1 MNKNIL
7 VGDLL
12 KNKNFRLVT
21 KNGDLN
27 RNITDIYTS
36 DLLSWVMG
44 HIHEDGV
51 ALLTVLNT
59 VNLIAVAT
67 LLDLSVIVL
76 CEGVEPNADVIRKAE
91 EEEITLMVSKET
103 TFHTAQMIV
112 NLNK

>member
-1 MNKNIL
+1 MNKNIK

-12 KNKNFRLVT
+12 SNNKFRLVT

-27 RNITDIYTS
+27 RVITDIYTS

-67 LLDLSVIVL
+67 LLDLSVIIL
-76 CEGVEPNADVIRKAE
+76 CEGVEPNEDVLRKAE
-91 EEEITLMVSKET
+91 EEEITILVSNDT
-103 TFHTAQMIV
+103 TFHTALDIV
-112 NLNK
+112 NL

>member
-1 MNKNIL
+1 MNKNIK

-12 KNKNFRLVT
+12 KTDKFHLVT
-21 KNGDLN
+21 KNGDLD
-27 RNITDIYTS
+27 RIITDIYTS

-67 LLDLSVIVL
+67 LLDLSVIVF
-76 CEGVEPNADVIRKAE
+76 CEGVEPTEDVIKKAE
-91 EEEITLMVSKET
+91 DEGITLIVSNDT
-103 TFHTAQMIV
+103 TFHTAYDIV
-112 NLNK
+112 NL

>member
-1 MNKNIL
+1 MNKNIK

-12 KNKNFRLVT
+12 SNDKFHLVT
-21 KNGDLN
+21 KNGDLD
-27 RNITDIYTS
+27 RVITDIYTS

-67 LLDLSVIVL
+67 LLDLSVIIL
-76 CEGVEPNADVIRKAE
+76 CEGVEPNEDVIRKAE
-91 EEEITLMVSKET
+91 DEEITLIVSSDT
-103 TFHTAQMIV
+103 TFHTALDIV
-112 NLNK
+112 NM

>member
-1 MNKNIL
+1 MIKNIN

-12 KNKNFRLVT
+12 KSDKFRLVT
-21 KNGDLN
+21 KNGDLT
-27 RNITDIYTS
+27 REITDIYTG

-67 LLDLSVIVL
+67 LLDLSVIVF
-76 CEGVEPNADVIRKAE
+76 CEGVEPNSDVIKKAE
-91 EEEITLMVSKET
+91 EEGINLLVSNDT
-103 TFHTAQMIV
+103 TFHTALNIV
-112 NLNK
+112 NM

>member
-1 MNKNIL
+1 MNKNIK

-12 KNKNFRLVT
+12 QDKNFRLIT
-21 KNGDLN
+21 KNGDLG
-27 RNITDIYTS
+27 REITDIYTS

-67 LLDLSVIVL
+67 LLDLSVIIL
-76 CEGVEPNADVIRKAE
+76 CEGVEPNEDVIKKAE
-91 EEEITLMVSKET
+91 EEEITLLVSNDT
-103 TFHTAQMIV
+103 TFHTAQRIV
-112 NLNK
+112 NL

>member
-12 KNKNFRLVT
+12 QDKNFRLVT
-21 KNGDLN
+21 KNGDLS
-27 RNITDIYTS
+27 RSITDIYTS

-67 LLDLSVIVL
+67 LLDLSVIIL
-76 CEGVEPNADVIRKAE
+76 CEGVEPSEDVIRKAE
-91 EEEITLMVSKET
+91 EEEITLLVSSDT
-103 TFHTAQMIV
+103 TFHTAQRIV
-112 NLNK
+112 NL

>member
-1 MNKNIL
+1 MNKNIK

-12 KNKNFRLVT
+12 NNPKFHLAT
-21 KNGDLN
+21 TNGDLD
-27 RNITDIYTS
+27 RVITDIYTS

-67 LLDLSVIVL
+67 LLDLSVIIL
-76 CEGVEPNADVIRKAE
+76 CEGVEPNPDVVKKAE
-91 EEEITLMVSKET
+91 EEEITLLVSSDT
-103 TFHTAQMIV
+103 TFHTALDIV
-112 NLNK
+112 NL